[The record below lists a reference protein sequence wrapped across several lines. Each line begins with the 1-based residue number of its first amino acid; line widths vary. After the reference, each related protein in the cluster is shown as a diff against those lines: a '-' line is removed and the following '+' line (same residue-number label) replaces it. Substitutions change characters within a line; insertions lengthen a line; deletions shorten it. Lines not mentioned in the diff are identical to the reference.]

1 VKTLTDVILED
12 DGKYIQYHI
21 PDKHPAIVHIKK
33 GGTIRVKRA
42 DTTLI
47 EKAVRQLTRQI

>member
-1 VKTLTDVILED
+1 MTDVILED

-42 DTTLI
+42 DTTLV